1 LKKIGWISSYP
12 KSGNTFVRLFLTHY
26 LYDSFD
32 NLNFDLLNKIPK
44 FEQKKIFE
52 DSLNIKFSYENFD
65 YIKYSIKTQEKLIEK
80 NNQINLL
87 FKTHHFYGDINNF
100 HFTNKE
106 NSLFYI
112 YLVRDP
118 REVLVSFSNH
128 TKTKINKQIEFLT
141 SQNIIQK
148 NEMETL
154 VSWGLHYRSW
164 RSFKAIPN
172 LFIKFE
178 DLISNP
184 FENFKL
190 ILNFL
195 SKYIK
200 ITIDDANIKKT
211 IDTISFSNLQRL
223 ERNSGF
229 KESPNNSIFFRSG
242 ITDSWKKILSK
253 EQISYIEKI
262 FYDEMKD
269 LNYL

>member
-12 KSGNTFVRLFLTHY
+12 KSGNTYVRLFLVHY

-32 NLNFDLLNKIPK
+32 NLNFDLLKKIPK
-44 FEQKKIFE
+44 FEQRKIFE
-52 DSLNIKFSYENFD
+52 NALNINFSNQNFD
-65 YIKYSIKTQEKLIEK
+65 YIKYSIKTQEKLIAK

-100 HFTNKE
+100 QFTNKE

-128 TKTKINKQIEFLT
+128 RTTKIYEQIKFLT

-154 VSWGLHYRSW
+154 VNWGLHYRSW
-164 RSFKAIPN
+164 KSFKTVPN

-178 DLISNP
+178 DLINDP
-184 FENFKL
+184 FKNFKL

-195 SKYIK
+195 SNYIE
-200 ITIDDANIKKT
+200 ITIDEATIKKT
-211 IDTISFSNLQRL
+211 IDTISFANLQRL
-223 ERNSGF
+223 EKNNGF
-229 KESPNNSIFFRSG
+229 KEAPDNSIFFRSG
-242 ITDSWKKILSK
+242 IADSWKKILSK
-253 EQISYIEKI
+253 DQISYIEKV
-262 FYDEMKD
+262 FYEDMRD